1 MKKYIV
7 LTTDGV
13 CYDNDGE
20 HYENMQVIGFFRA
33 PFPGAAI
40 DEAYQ
45 FITDEL
51 MAGYSLDSLLA
62 YELSPNEKK
71 AL

>member
-13 CYDNDGE
+13 CYDDDGQ

-33 PFPGAAI
+33 PYPGAAI
-40 DEAYQ
+40 DAAYQ
-45 FITDEL
+45 FITEEL
-51 MAGYSLDSLLA
+51 IAGYSLDSLIA
-62 YELSPNEKK
+62 YELSTKEKK